1 MIEVSHLLRKAYIAT
16 LSPINYLGKVIPIY
30 DTFEKEAVTLPVGNS
45 TQCFAYILIHDITV
59 NDDSAK
65 CGINQNASIQV
76 QVVTKFNANTGESLH
91 SEIIGSLCLQKL
103 APNSQIV
110 KINLD
115 EPAYSWFGRMESNRP
130 INSETA
136 TNRIF
141 TKNYIFSHKINQ

>member
-30 DTFEKEAVTLPVGNS
+30 DTFEKEAAILPIGNS

-59 NDDSAK
+59 NDDSLK
-65 CGINQNASIQV
+65 CGVNQNASIQV
-76 QVVTKFNANTGESLH
+76 QIVTKFNANTGESLH

-103 APNSQIV
+103 APNSQRIEV
-110 KINLD
+110 TLD
-115 EPAYSWFGRMESNRP
+115 DPAYNWLGRYESSRP

>member
-1 MIEVSHLLRKAYIAT
+1 MIEVSHLLREAYITT
-16 LSPINYLGKVIPIY
+16 LSPISYLGKVIPIY
-30 DTFEKEAVTLPVGNS
+30 DTYEKNGVNLPIGN
-45 TQCFAYILIHDITV
+45 TTGCTAYILIHDITV
-59 NDDSAK
+59 NDDSPK
-65 CGINQNASIQV
+65 CGVNQNVSIQL

-103 APNSQIV
+103 APNNQRIEV
-110 KINLD
+110 TLTN
-115 EPAYSWFGRMESNRP
+115 PAYSWLGRYESSRP